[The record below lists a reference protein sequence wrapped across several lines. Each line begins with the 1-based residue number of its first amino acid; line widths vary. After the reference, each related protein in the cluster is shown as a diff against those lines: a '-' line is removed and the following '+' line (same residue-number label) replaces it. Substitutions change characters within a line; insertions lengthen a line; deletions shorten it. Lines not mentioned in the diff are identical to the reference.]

1 MILEILP
8 YSSNPSKSIYVGVL
22 ILFGNSKKAA
32 FLDIIDRVK
41 SKVDG
46 WHAKSLSQAGRL
58 VLIKF
63 LAATIPSYAMSAFLL
78 LKSIC
83 SQLDRVFKKNWRDF
97 PSSKTRNLSLK
108 SWNSICTPKVLSGL
122 GIRRMKDVN
131 LALISKLGWKLLTGS
146 DSLWVSQLSSKYLH
160 SESFLS
166 PFSLSSSSWLWKG
179 IIKSQP
185 IISQGASYR
194 IRRFSSLS
202 IWNSS

>member
-63 LAATIPSYAMSAFLL
+63 LAATIPSYAMSVFLL

-83 SQLDRVFKKNWRDF
+83 SQLDRVFKK
-97 PSSKTRNLSLK
+97 
-108 SWNSICTPKVLSGL
+108 IG
-122 GIRRMKDVN
+122 GI
-131 LALISKLGWKLLTGS
+131 
-146 DSLWVSQLSSKYLH
+146 
-160 SESFLS
+160 FL
-166 PFSLSSSSWLWKG
+166 PQKQEISLSSLGTLFAPPKFLVAWALG
-179 IIKSQP
+179 E
-185 IISQGASYR
+185 
-194 IRRFSSLS
+194 
-202 IWNSS
+202 

>member
-83 SQLDRVFKKNWRDF
+83 SQLDRVFKKKLEGFSFLKNKK
-97 PSSKTRNLSLK
+97 SLS
-108 SWNSICTPKVLSGL
+108 KVLEL
-122 GIRRMKDVN
+122 
-131 LALISKLGWKLLTGS
+131 
-146 DSLWVSQLSSKYLH
+146 YLH
-160 SESFLS
+160 
-166 PFSLSSSSWLWKG
+166 PQSS
-179 IIKSQP
+179 
-185 IISQGASYR
+185 
-194 IRRFSSLS
+194 
-202 IWNSS
+202 